1 VKIIIGIFFWI
12 VVGFASLGLLNIAHS
27 SEASLI
33 MGVFPRHNVKNTILY
48 YKPLAEKLTK
58 ALKRSVK
65 LETAKN
71 FSVFWQRVTSR
82 RYDIVHYN
90 QFHYINSHNKIG
102 YEVIARNVEF
112 GSDRVAGAIIVRKD
126 SGIHSIDDL
135 KGKTIIFGGDKSALV
150 SYIATTNILR
160 NAGLQSS
167 DYIEKFAKAP
177 PYATIAT
184 YAGRADAAA
193 VGDIGLKIPMVVNA
207 INTNDLKVLAQGP
220 GLAHLPWAVKRTM
233 SSKLKQKIQKIM
245 LSLEDSVD
253 GQMVLKKAHIN
264 RFVKTTD
271 ADYDSVRQLI
281 QQVGDVK

>member
-1 VKIIIGIFFWI
+1 MKRVIGGFFGI
-12 VVGFASLGLLNIAHS
+12 VMGLASLGLVNIAYS
-27 SEASLI
+27 TEEPLI

-58 ALKRSVK
+58 ALNRPVK

-71 FSVFWQRVTSR
+71 FSAFWQRVISR

-90 QFHYINSHNKIG
+90 QFHYINSHKKYG

-112 GSDRVAGAIIVRKD
+112 GSDSVAGAIIVRKD
-126 SGIHSIDDL
+126 SGINSIADL
-135 KGKTIIFGGDKSALV
+135 KGKKIIFGGDKSALV
-150 SYIATTNILR
+150 SYIATIDILR
-160 NAGLQSS
+160 NAGLQSN

-193 VGDIGLKIPMVVNA
+193 VSDIGLRLPMVVNA

-220 GLAHLPWAVKRTM
+220 DLAHLPWAVKSAM
-233 SSKLKQKIQKIM
+233 SSKLKQKIQDVM
-245 LSLEDSVD
+245 LSLQDSD
-253 GQMVLKKAHIN
+253 EGQRVLKRAHVN
-264 RFVKTTD
+264 RFVKAMD
-271 ADYDSVRQLI
+271 ADYDRVRQLV